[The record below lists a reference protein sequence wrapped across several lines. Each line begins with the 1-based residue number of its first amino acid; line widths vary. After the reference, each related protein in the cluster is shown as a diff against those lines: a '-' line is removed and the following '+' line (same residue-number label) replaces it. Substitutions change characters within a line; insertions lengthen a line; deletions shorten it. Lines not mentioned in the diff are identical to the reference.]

1 MHGGSTD
8 AAESGGGG
16 ERISPSSSSG
26 ERCPCMHSR
35 DKTVELNAEE
45 HDMMAGYAVEYYN
58 VELVLK
64 LVVGTADHI
73 NW

>member
-1 MHGGSTD
+1 
-8 AAESGGGG
+8 
-16 ERISPSSSSG
+16 
-26 ERCPCMHSR
+26 MHSR